1 VASIGLPYG
10 ISAGFLAFV
19 TSIVLFVG
27 VSFLTQPKI
36 DTLDEDILRAMEF

>member
-1 VASIGLPYG
+1 
-10 ISAGFLAFV
+10 LAFV

-36 DTLDEDILRAMEF
+36 NTMDEDIHHAMEF